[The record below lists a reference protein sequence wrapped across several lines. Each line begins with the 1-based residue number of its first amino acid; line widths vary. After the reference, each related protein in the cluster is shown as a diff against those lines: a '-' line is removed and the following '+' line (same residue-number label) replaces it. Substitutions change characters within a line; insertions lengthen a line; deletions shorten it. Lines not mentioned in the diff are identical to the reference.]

1 LQYVDVIPF
10 DMLAAPGAH
19 TYATASDM
27 QLRQTLLDAFAYP
40 KPTTDD
46 DDQYR
51 IALLH
56 IPSQVLTD
64 QDVADRIRLDMQ
76 KRARKEVDACYRKRQ
91 LEQHLDDNP
100 RRQRQRLDTR
110 KRSRSQDRRPPSRD
124 ITASDHVHEREFWAA
139 RKALKSQAILDKV
152 GDRMCSVDNAPAYES
167 DEKAAKKH
175 KKRAKKAQK
184 KLKKLKKKRKA
195 D

>member
-1 LQYVDVIPF
+1 MEARV
-10 DMLAAPGAH
+10 
-19 TYATASDM
+19 M
-27 QLRQTLLDAFAYP
+27 QVLKQSS
-40 KPTTDD
+40 
-46 DDQYR
+46 
-51 IALLH
+51 LH

-76 KRARKEVDACYRKRQ
+76 KRARKVRDHGVFAYTQPIAPTQNVNKGFLLNTIKSVDTHNQRQEVDACYRKRQ

-175 KKRAKKAQK
+175 KKRAKNAQK

>member
-1 LQYVDVIPF
+1 MEARV
-10 DMLAAPGAH
+10 
-19 TYATASDM
+19 M
-27 QLRQTLLDAFAYP
+27 QVLKQSS
-40 KPTTDD
+40 
-46 DDQYR
+46 
-51 IALLH
+51 LH

-175 KKRAKKAQK
+175 KKRAKNAQK